1 MIDKRGANMRN
12 LLIVILI
19 AGIVSMA
26 SVWVYNFMKT
36 DQQSN
41 VLSIEKDNA
50 KSLEIDVDFGVGDLL
65 IEGGATE
72 WVDGN
77 IDTNMNKGYPSV
89 KYNNKRDVGYIEIE
103 QKPKRF
109 TLFQKKRND
118 WDLQLTN
125 EVPVSLDVDTGV
137 SDSDLNLAGIQ
148 LTHLSVDAGVGD
160 TTIDLSGDWQE
171 SFEVDIDLGVGDAD
185 IRLPKD
191 TSVKITVS
199 KGIGKVAANGFIS
212 QGDGVYVNEAYDQSD
227 TTITMDVDVGIG
239 NVKFS
244 LAD

>member
-65 IEGGATE
+65 VEGGATE

-77 IDTNMNKGYPSV
+77 
-89 KYNNKRDVGYIEIE
+89 RAEAEEIY
-103 QKPKRF
+103 
-109 TLFQKKRND
+109 
-118 WDLQLTN
+118 
-125 EVPVSLDVDTGV
+125 
-137 SDSDLNLAGIQ
+137 
-148 LTHLSVDAGVGD
+148 
-160 TTIDLSGDWQE
+160 TI
-171 SFEVDIDLGVGDAD
+171 
-185 IRLPKD
+185 
-191 TSVKITVS
+191 S
-199 KGIGKVAANGFIS
+199 KET
-212 QGDGVYVNEAYDQSD
+212 Q
-227 TTITMDVDVGIG
+227 
-239 NVKFS
+239 
-244 LAD
+244 